1 MIRKIALK
9 LGLAWL
15 GSWIRG
21 VAEGKQGTRLQA
33 WYLALQGLKT
43 WTGLILGAATAVMV
57 YLTEPVLLDW
67 VTGTLAALLLS
78 AGLLDKAWRTPPVKV
93 TESKAYRYAREH
105 ALDIGAAITVASS
118 YLIACDDQIA
128 GYLLRV
134 GLTCAGGIRILGC
147 VGAVLAWLGLEATS
161 AEPPKAP
168 PLKWVE

>member
-1 MIRKIALK
+1 MNPDLLLTIALK

-105 ALDIGAAITVASS
+105 ALDVRASVRRGRHFTGALFRRLDGQHDLDHIICSAFMTAALRAS
-118 YLIACDDQIA
+118 
-128 GYLLRV
+128 G
-134 GLTCAGGIRILGC
+134 
-147 VGAVLAWLGLEATS
+147 
-161 AEPPKAP
+161 
-168 PLKWVE
+168 